1 MFEEAGLIT
10 AVEDISSTKKRLK
23 IEIPAAVIE
32 KEYRDSVNKVRQK
45 AKIPG
50 YRPGKAPENL
60 IEKKFG
66 EDIKSDIIDRLVPR
80 YYSEALKEAGLVPV
94 TLPQFESSL
103 DVRKDG
109 PLSFALTVEVRP
121 PVGDLKYEGLQTDE
135 IIAEVGD
142 DEIENAVK
150 GLREERA
157 VFEAV
162 DREIRGDD
170 LIVIDYVKLD
180 PGGEKELSSARD
192 QVMDLGSGVAPKGF
206 LDEIVGRRKGDV
218 VEVALPEVE
227 GGRIREDSTAGNHLR
242 ITVKE
247 VKEKKLPTVDDEF
260 AKDFGHETIESLESL
275 REKIRE
281 GILKAKQEKNA
292 NRQKEQLLDLII
304 ENHDFEVPESLLEEE
319 LEKLVVNEKASR
331 KQAGELIDE
340 SAKKGTPEAEGDK
353 ELAERLRPAAV
364 RNVKTAVLLDVI
376 AEKELIT
383 VTEDELKTR
392 IGLLSQHFQT
402 TPEAVMN
409 LFITR
414 DGSLD
419 TLRRSIRDE
428 KVMSLVLSKAEIK
441 KGA

>member
-1 MFEEAGLIT
+1 MTT

-23 IEIPAAVIE
+23 IEIPTDVIE

-66 EDIKSDIIDRLVPR
+66 DDIKSDIIDRLVPR
-80 YYSEALKEAGLVPV
+80 YYSEALKETGLVPV
-94 TLPQFESSL
+94 TLPQFESAL
-103 DVRKDG
+103 DVKKNE

-121 PVGDLKYEGLQTDE
+121 PVEDLKYEGLQVDE
-135 IIAEVGD
+135 IDAEVSD
-142 DEIENAVK
+142 DEVENAFR

-162 DREIRGDD
+162 DREVRGDD

-180 PGGEKELSSARD
+180 PAGEKELSSAKD

-206 LDEIVGRRKGDV
+206 LDEVVGRRKGDI

-227 GGRIREDSTAGNHLR
+227 GGRIREDSDSGNRLK
-242 ITVKE
+242 ITIKE
-247 VKEKKLPTVDDEF
+247 VKGKKLPSGDDEF
-260 AKDFGHETIESLESL
+260 AKDLGHETAEAL

-292 NRQKEQLLDLII
+292 NIQKEKLLDILL
-304 ENHDFEVPESLLEEE
+304 EDHDFEVPESLLEAE
-319 LEKLVVNEKASR
+319 LEKLVVNEKASQ
-331 KQAGELIDE
+331 KQSGELIKE
-340 SAKKGTPEAEGDK
+340 SEKKENPEGGDDH

-364 RNVKTAVLLDVI
+364 RNVKSAVLLDVI
-376 AEKELIT
+376 AEKEGIT
-383 VTEDELKTR
+383 VAEDELKTR
-392 IGLLSQHFQT
+392 IGLLARHFQT